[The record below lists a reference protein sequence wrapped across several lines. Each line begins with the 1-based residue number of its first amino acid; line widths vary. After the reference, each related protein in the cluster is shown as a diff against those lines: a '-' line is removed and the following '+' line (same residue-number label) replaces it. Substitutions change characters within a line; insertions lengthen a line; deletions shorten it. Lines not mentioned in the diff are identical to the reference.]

1 MRDNKIFSAVMSLQS
16 EDWEK
21 INGCLVRLYRE
32 LDSEK
37 QPRLML
43 RVLNELVPTENSAL
57 NIFTPPHGLTV
68 ITLPEG
74 FATVD
79 QVKAVGRYSQESPF
93 GTYYL
98 ATQDASWRME
108 TDFMPT
114 EDFHKL
120 DLYHHALKPMGI
132 NHQIG
137 GLLAVLDGVL
147 HALTLHRTFRPFEE
161 RERQILNHIQP
172 HLVNSYINAIVH
184 SKTRNSTK
192 QIQAAIEAAPG
203 AYGYFDA
210 RGKVSWLQDRA
221 RDWLTEFFPGE
232 VRHAGN
238 IPHSV
243 RQLLDDSIRENNAP
257 KQLEKYAGKEILNV
271 CLGISP
277 VGGWVLRLER
287 KSKILPPRF
296 CPLPQ
301 FSRRK
306 NEVLQWMA
314 EGKRNAEIAS
324 ILHLSPRTVEK
335 HVAEILMELNVEN
348 RATAIIRAMELCAA
362 ANHSPTP

>member
-1 MRDNKIFSAVMSLQS
+1 MSLPL

-21 INGCLVRLYRE
+21 VNGCLVRLYRE

-43 RVLNELVPTENSAL
+43 RVLNELVPAENSAV
-57 NIFTPPHGLTV
+57 NIFTPPHELTV

-74 FATVD
+74 IASPD

-98 ATQDASWRME
+98 ATKDASWRME

-120 DLYHHALKPMGI
+120 DLYHHALKPLGI

-137 GLLAVLDGVL
+137 GLLGVLDGVL
-147 HALTLHRTFRPFEE
+147 HALTLHRTYQPFVE
-161 RERQILNHIQP
+161 RERQILNNIQP

-184 SKTRNSTK
+184 SKARNSIR
-192 QIQAAIEAAPG
+192 QIQAAIETAPG
-203 AYGYFDA
+203 AYGYFDGH
-210 RGKVSWLQDRA
+210 GKVTWLQDRA
-221 RDWLTEFFPGE
+221 ADWLTEFFPDE
-232 VRHAGN
+232 VRHAEN
-238 IPHSV
+238 IPHSI
-243 RQLLDDSIRENNAP
+243 RQLLDDSIRENNVP
-257 KQLEKYAGKEILNV
+257 KQLEKSGEKEILNV
-271 CLGISP
+271 CLGASP

-287 KSKILPPRF
+287 KLKNLPPRF
-296 CPLPQ
+296 CPLPR

-306 NEVLQWMA
+306 NEVLQWMV

-335 HVAEILMELNVEN
+335 HVAEILVELDVEN
-348 RATAIIRAMELCAA
+348 RATAIIRAMEQCAA
-362 ANHSPTP
+362 ANSANRNGI

>member
-1 MRDNKIFSAVMSLQS
+1 MALPSK
-16 EDWEK
+16 DWEK
-21 INGCLVRLYRE
+21 INDCLVRLYRE

-43 RVLNELVPTENSAL
+43 RVLNELVPAENSAL
-57 NIFTPPHGLTV
+57 NIFTPPHELV
-68 ITLPEG
+68 AITIPEG
-74 FATVD
+74 VVSED

-120 DLYHHALKPMGI
+120 ALYQNALKPLGI

-137 GLLAVLDGVL
+137 GLLAVMDGVL
-147 HALTLHRTFRPFEE
+147 HAVTLHRTYRPFEE
-161 RERQILNHIQP
+161 HERQILNHIQP
-172 HLVNSYINAIVH
+172 HLVNSYINAMVH
-184 SKTRNSTK
+184 SKTRHSMR
-192 QIQAAIEAAPG
+192 QIQAAIETAPG

-210 RGKVSWLQDRA
+210 HGKVTWLQDRA
-221 RDWLTEFFPGE
+221 KSWLTEFFPDE

-238 IPHSV
+238 VPHSI
-243 RQLLDDSIRENNAP
+243 RQLVDDSFRDNQKP
-257 KQLEKYAGKEILNV
+257 KQLEKSIGKEILNA
-271 CLGISP
+271 CLGASP

-287 KSKILPPRF
+287 KLKCPPPRF
-296 CPLPQ
+296 CPLPR
-301 FSRRK
+301 FSMRK
-306 NEVLQWMA
+306 NEVLQWMV

-335 HVAEILMELNVEN
+335 HVAEILAGLKVEN

-362 ANHSPTP
+362 AYAAEQNR